1 MTSAAI
7 FRELGVHGVT
17 SRDEA
22 QDCMAQAQTRPQ
34 PPVDFAWQAEIQ
46 VVDGDE
52 VLASNAEGD
61 DTMCRQFA
69 QAIQR
74 RYG

>member
-1 MTSAAI
+1 
-7 FRELGVHGVT
+7 
-17 SRDEA
+17 
-22 QDCMAQAQTRPQ
+22 MAQAQTRPQ
-34 PPVDFAWQAEIQ
+34 PPADFAWQAEIQ

-69 QAIQR
+69 QAIRR